1 MSAETVLN
9 DRYVLVAQQGSG
21 GMAVIYRAT
30 DRLLM
35 RTVAIKILRPSMTSN
50 PEFIDKFQAE
60 ARNIANLSHPN
71 IVTVHDVGRYAGPKG
86 ETHYMVMEFIEG
98 SDLKRIIRETNQ
110 MNADKG
116 LALDLALHFAI
127 SICAGIGFAHRAG
140 IVHADVK
147 PQNVLITND
156 QRMVKVT
163 DFGIAR
169 AMSETQPGAREDV
182 VWGSPHY
189 FSPEQAKGEKP
200 SPASDVYSIGIVLFE
215 MLTGHLPFTGGSQQ
229 ELALAHVK
237 EEPPLVSAL
246 TTDVPD
252 QLVRI
257 VRKAMDKNPG
267 ARYRDA
273 DQLLQ
278 LLVSF
283 RDQLRLAGSHSR
295 PIAPPPGI
303 SQAGA
308 PQSTMPSQPINRPPD
323 PRPIIPPP
331 GGAQPSMPQYPVQPG
346 RPFSGATP
354 PPMPIRPSM
363 PPQQSGSGVMTQR
376 FNAAPEAPNAPAPMQ
391 NTPSVRPQVQRMM
404 QPVSTLTPP
413 PQPPV
418 DPSFYNSRSMRPL
431 PQAIEPRPLFDS
443 VTIALVVIAAIAV
456 VCLIPLF
463 LAALNARAG

>member
-71 IVTVHDVGRYAGPKG
+71 IVTVHDVGRYLGPKG

-98 SDLKRIIRETNQ
+98 SDLKRIIREANQ
-110 MNADKG
+110 ANGEKG
-116 LALDLALHFAI
+116 LALDQTLHFAI

-147 PQNVLITND
+147 PQNVLITYD

-169 AMSETQPGAREDV
+169 ALSETQTGAREDV

-237 EEPPLVSAL
+237 EEPPLVSSL
-246 TTDVPD
+246 NPDVSD

-273 DQLLQ
+273 DQLLG
-278 LLVSF
+278 LLVNF
-283 RDQLRLAGSHSR
+283 RDQMRLGNSQSR
-295 PIAPPPGI
+295 PMPPPGQSQPSIPSQGVAPVAPPPV
-303 SQAGA
+303 SR
-308 PQSTMPSQPINRPPD
+308 PSPTPERPP
-323 PRPIIPPP
+323 
-331 GGAQPSMPQYPVQPG
+331 SYPVPPQ
-346 RPFSGATP
+346 RQFSGNTP

-363 PPQQSGSGVMTQR
+363 PPQSDVMTQR

-391 NTPSVRPQVQRMM
+391 NVSVRPSTPRMVQ
-404 QPVSTLTPP
+404 PASSLTPP

-418 DPSFYNSRSMRPL
+418 DPNFYNSRSMRPL
-431 PQAIEPRPLFDS
+431 QTVPEVRPLWDT
-443 VTIALVVIAAIAV
+443 VTITLAVLAIIAIA
-456 VCLIPLF
+456 CLVPLYV
-463 LAALNARAG
+463 AAFSARAG

>member
-1 MSAETVLN
+1 MSAETILN

-50 PEFIDKFQAE
+50 PEFIEKFQAE

-98 SDLKRIIRETNQ
+98 SDLKRIIREANQ
-110 MNADKG
+110 NNGDKG
-116 LALDLALHFAI
+116 LSLDQTLHFAI

-156 QRMVKVT
+156 HRMVKVT

-169 AMSETQPGAREDV
+169 ALSETQPGAREDV

-189 FSPEQAKGEKP
+189 FSPEQARGEKP
-200 SPASDVYSIGIVLFE
+200 TPASDVYSIGIVLFE
-215 MLTGHLPFTGGSQQ
+215 MLTGHLPFTGASQQ

-237 EEPPLVSAL
+237 EEPPLVSSY
-246 TTDVPD
+246 TPEVPARLVE
-252 QLVRI
+252 LVR
-257 VRKAMDKNPG
+257 RAMDKNPV
-267 ARYRDA
+267 ARFRDA

-278 LLVSF
+278 ILVSF
-283 RDQLRLAGSHSR
+283 RDQLRQGGSQSR
-295 PIAPPPGI
+295 PMSPPPGI
-303 SQAGA
+303 SQPPMPPQGTVVNQAANNLYDSRPQA
-308 PQSTMPSQPINRPPD
+308 PIQGNSQYAPP
-323 PRPIIPPP
+323 
-331 GGAQPSMPQYPVQPG
+331 Q
-346 RPFSGATP
+346 RPFNGGTP
-354 PPMPIRPSM
+354 PPMPVRPSM
-363 PPQQSGSGVMTQR
+363 PSSSPMTQR
-376 FNAAPEAPNAPAPMQ
+376 FNPAPEAPNAPVQMQ
-391 NTPSVRPQVQRMM
+391 NIPSVRPQVQRMM
-404 QPVSTLTPP
+404 QPGSSLTPP

-418 DPSFYNSRSMRPL
+418 DSNFYNSRSMQPL
-431 PQAIEPRPLFDS
+431 QSMPEARPLFDS
-443 VTIALVVIAAIAV
+443 VTITLAVVAIIAV
-456 VCLIPLF
+456 ACLIPLY
-463 LAALNARAG
+463 LAALQANAR

>member
-71 IVTVHDVGRYAGPKG
+71 IVTVHDVGRYVGPKG

-110 MNADKG
+110 QNGEKG
-116 LALDLALHFAI
+116 LPLDLALHFAI
-127 SICAGIGFAHRAG
+127 SVCAGIGFAHRAG

-237 EEPPLVSAL
+237 EEPPLISSLA
-246 TTDVPD
+246 PEIPE

-257 VRKAMDKNPG
+257 VRKAMDKNPA

-283 RDQLRLAGSHSR
+283 RDQLRLGQSQPR
-295 PIAPPPGI
+295 PMSPPPGV
-303 SQAGA
+303 SQPGV
-308 PQSTMPSQPINRPPD
+308 PQGTMPSQPVMRPTD
-323 PRPIIPPP
+323 VRSAAP
-331 GGAQPSMPQYPVQPG
+331 GVSQPGVPQYPTPPQ
-346 RPFSGATP
+346 RQFSGSTP

-363 PPQQSGSGVMTQR
+363 PPQQSGSGVLTQR
-376 FNAAPEAPNAPAPMQ
+376 FNPAPEAPSAPAPMQ
-391 NTPSVRPQVQRMM
+391 NTPSVRPQVQRMV
-404 QPVSTLTPP
+404 QPASSLTPP

-418 DPSFYNSRSMRPL
+418 DPSFFNSRSMRPVPL
-431 PQAIEPRPLFDS
+431 SMEPRPLFDT
-443 VTIALVVIAAIAV
+443 VTVALVVIAAIAV
-456 VCLIPLF
+456 ACLIPLF
-463 LAALNARAG
+463 LAAFNARAG

>member
-35 RTVAIKILRPSMTSN
+35 RTVAVKILRPSMTAN
-50 PEFIDKFQAE
+50 PEFIEKFQAE

-86 ETHYMVMEFIEG
+86 ETHYIVMEFIEG
-98 SDLKRIIRETNQ
+98 SDLKRIIREANQ
-110 MNADKG
+110 NNGETG

-200 SPASDVYSIGIVLFE
+200 TPASDVYSIGIVLFE
-215 MLTGHLPFTGGSQQ
+215 MLTGHLPFTGASQQ

-237 EEPPLVSAL
+237 EEAPLVSSRN
-246 TTDVPD
+246 PD
-252 QLVRI
+252 IPVQLVNI
-257 VRKAMDKNPG
+257 VRKAMDKNPA

-273 DQLLQ
+273 DQLLGI
-278 LLVSF
+278 LVSF
-283 RDQLRLAGSHSR
+283 RDQLRLSASQQQR
-295 PIAPPPGI
+295 PMSPPPGV
-303 SQAGA
+303 SQPAAPQGTLPSQPVRPPESRPGA
-308 PQSTMPSQPINRPPD
+308 PQYSQPN
-323 PRPIIPPP
+323 
-331 GGAQPSMPQYPVQPG
+331 
-346 RPFSGATP
+346 RPFSGSTP
-354 PPMPIRPSM
+354 PPMPVRPSM
-363 PPQQSGSGVMTQR
+363 PPQQTGSGGVLTQR
-376 FNAAPEAPNAPAPMQ
+376 YSAAPEAPYVPPPMQ
-391 NTPSVRPQVQRMM
+391 NTPSIRPQVQRMV
-404 QPVSTLTPP
+404 QPVSPLTPP

-418 DPSFYNSRSMRPL
+418 DPNFYNSRAMRPL
-431 PQAIEPRPLFDS
+431 QPTVEPRPLFDT
-443 VTIALVVIAAIAV
+443 VTITLLLIAIIAIA
-456 VCLIPLF
+456 CLVPLYV
-463 LAALNARAG
+463 AAFNARAG

>member
-71 IVTVHDVGRYAGPKG
+71 IVTVHDVGRYLGPKG

-98 SDLKRIIRETNQ
+98 SDLKRIIREANQ
-110 MNADKG
+110 ANGEKG
-116 LALDLALHFAI
+116 LAIEQTLHFAI

-147 PQNVLITND
+147 PQNVLITYD

-169 AMSETQPGAREDV
+169 ALSETQTGAREDV

-237 EEPPLVSAL
+237 EEPPLVSSL
-246 TTDVPD
+246 SPDVPD

-273 DQLLQ
+273 DQLLG
-278 LLVSF
+278 LLVNF
-283 RDQLRLAGSHSR
+283 RDQLRLGNSQSQSR
-295 PIAPPPGI
+295 QMPPPGQSQPSIPSQGVAPVAPPPV
-303 SQAGA
+303 SRPSPA
-308 PQSTMPSQPINRPPD
+308 PDRPP
-323 PRPIIPPP
+323 
-331 GGAQPSMPQYPVQPG
+331 SYPVPPQ
-346 RPFSGATP
+346 RQFSGSTP
-354 PPMPIRPSM
+354 PPMPVRPSM
-363 PPQQSGSGVMTQR
+363 PPQSDVMTQR

-391 NTPSVRPQVQRMM
+391 NVSVRPSTPRMVQ
-404 QPVSTLTPP
+404 PASSLTPP

-418 DPSFYNSRSMRPL
+418 DPSFYNSRSMRPIQTV
-431 PQAIEPRPLFDS
+431 PEVRPLWDT
-443 VTIALVVIAAIAV
+443 VTITLAVLAVIAIA
-456 VCLIPLF
+456 CLVPLYV
-463 LAALNARAG
+463 AAFSARAG

>member
-9 DRYVLVAQQGSG
+9 DRYVLIAQQGSG

-98 SDLKRIIRETNQ
+98 SDLKRIIREANQ
-110 MNADKG
+110 ANGEKG
-116 LALDLALHFAI
+116 LALDQSLHFAI

-147 PQNVLITND
+147 PQNVLITYD

-169 AMSETQPGAREDV
+169 ALSETQTGVREDV

-237 EEPPLVSAL
+237 EEPPLMSSL
-246 TTDVPD
+246 NPDVPE

-273 DQLLQ
+273 DQLLG
-278 LLVSF
+278 LLVNF
-283 RDQLRLAGSHSR
+283 RDQMRLGNSQPQSQSR
-295 PIAPPPGI
+295 PMPPPGQSQPSIPSQGVAPVAPPPV
-303 SQAGA
+303 SRPSPA
-308 PQSTMPSQPINRPPD
+308 PDRPP
-323 PRPIIPPP
+323 
-331 GGAQPSMPQYPVQPG
+331 SYPVPPQ
-346 RPFSGATP
+346 RQFSGSTP

-363 PPQQSGSGVMTQR
+363 PPQSDVMTQR
-376 FNAAPEAPNAPAPMQ
+376 FNAAPEAPHAPAPMQ
-391 NTPSVRPQVQRMM
+391 NVNSVRPNTPRMVQ
-404 QPVSTLTPP
+404 PASSLTPP

-418 DPSFYNSRSMRPL
+418 DPNFYNSRSMRPL
-431 PQAIEPRPLFDS
+431 QPIPEVRPLWDT
-443 VTIALVVIAAIAV
+443 VTITLAVLAIIAIA
-456 VCLIPLF
+456 CLVPLYV
-463 LAALNARAG
+463 AAFSARAG